1 MTTSTR
7 RKRHRSNADTG
18 FTLIEATIS
27 ITLVGLISVV
37 MANVFSVIVRNTP
50 KTDERIDNAKTLQ
63 GVVTWLPQD
72 VDSTPSTGFFEASN
86 VATGCSDGLG
96 GVNLLHMAWTE
107 TASSG
112 GTVQYYANYRD
123 VLVNGRSRIKRV
135 TCFGTP
141 GSEPFGN
148 ARVLNVSSAL
158 PALPGGWAQGQA
170 PAAVTVDRSTG
181 LVSLVTFAI
190 TNLNGQ
196 VISVEAAPKNPAATL
211 PSTTGVPVPT
221 TAATTTTSTT
231 TTTIAATTTTNPLV
245 PTTLPA
251 PTTSTSTTT
260 TTLPP
265 CVVTSAAISPD
276 NVKNTAPN
284 GNGSSAASVGV
295 LAQPVTVTIVTTGY
309 CNGIEARATTGAPN
323 GELFHN
329 FTATATGYSVTFPGY
344 PQGSSELWAD
354 GVRPIK
360 FYSPTGGPYGS
371 GITLLVK

>member
-1 MTTSTR
+1 MPRGPLSTVPP
-7 RKRHRSNADTG
+7 SG
-18 FTLIEATIS
+18 I
-27 ITLVGLISVV
+27 
-37 MANVFSVIVRNTP
+37 
-50 KTDERIDNAKTLQ
+50 
-63 GVVTWLPQD
+63 VVT
-72 VDSTPSTGFFEASN
+72 
-86 VATGCSDGLG
+86 
-96 GVNLLHMAWTE
+96 
-107 TASSG
+107 
-112 GTVQYYANYRD
+112 
-123 VLVNGRSRIKRV
+123 K
-135 TCFGTP
+135 
-141 GSEPFGN
+141 
-148 ARVLNVSSAL
+148 
-158 PALPGGWAQGQA
+158 
-170 PAAVTVDRSTG
+170 PAASIWRMA
-181 LVSLVTFAI
+181 LFPVSAI
-190 TNLNGQ
+190 Y
-196 VISVEAAPKNPAATL
+196 
-211 PSTTGVPVPT
+211 
-221 TAATTTTSTT
+221 
-231 TTTIAATTTTNPLV
+231 TNPLV